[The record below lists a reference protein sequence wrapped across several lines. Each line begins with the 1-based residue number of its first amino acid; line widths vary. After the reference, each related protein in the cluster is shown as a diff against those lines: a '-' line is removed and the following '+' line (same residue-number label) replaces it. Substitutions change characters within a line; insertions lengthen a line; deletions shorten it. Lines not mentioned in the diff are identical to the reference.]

1 MNTTQGLY
9 KLATALTKETGVW
22 KDMPESTH
30 KYLPGILYLALLCVS
45 YGGTFGTDKLVI
57 SVSSHTESYT
67 YIETQFTRPDKI
79 ICTRISIGM
88 YTLRGQY
95 KLVFYNDLTGES
107 IVLHLSQHPELKAI
121 FKQYIENRKRRME
134 AC

>member
-30 KYLPGILYLALLCVS
+30 KYLPALLYLALLGIS
-45 YGGTFGTDKLVI
+45 YRGTFGTDKLVI
-57 SVSSHTESYT
+57 SVYSHTESYT
-67 YIETQFTRPDKI
+67 YIETKYTRQDKI
-79 ICTRISIGM
+79 ICTYISIGM
-88 YTLRGQY
+88 YTLQGKY

-107 IVLHLSQHPELKAI
+107 IVLHLSRHPELKAI

>member
-9 KLATALTKETGVW
+9 KLVTDLTKETGVW

-30 KYLPGILYLALLCVS
+30 KYLPALLYLALLGIN
-45 YGGTFGTDKLVI
+45 YRGTFGTDNFVI
-57 SVSSHTESYT
+57 DVSFRAEAYT
-67 YIETQFTRPDKI
+67 YIATQFTRPDKI

-88 YTLRGQY
+88 YTLRGKY